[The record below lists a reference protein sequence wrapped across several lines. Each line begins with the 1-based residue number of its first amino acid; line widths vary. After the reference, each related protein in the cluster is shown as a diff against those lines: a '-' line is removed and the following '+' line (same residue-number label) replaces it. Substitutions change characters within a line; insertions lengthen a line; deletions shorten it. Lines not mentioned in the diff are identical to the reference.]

1 MVCFCILFSR
11 SDMDDADKA
20 DKREEAGQQPIQVP
34 QGQFRSQL
42 NRAVVIRPDKVQQY
56 LIRLLKSRA
65 DPIEKM
71 KRFCAMIAG
80 EKP

>member
-1 MVCFCILFSR
+1 
-11 SDMDDADKA
+11 MDDADKA
-20 DKREEAGQQPIQVP
+20 DKREEAGQQPIQLQVP

-42 NRAVVIRPDKVQQY
+42 NQAVVIRPDKVQQY
-56 LIRLLKSRA
+56 LYIKIRLLKGRA

-71 KRFCAMIAG
+71 KRFGAMIAG